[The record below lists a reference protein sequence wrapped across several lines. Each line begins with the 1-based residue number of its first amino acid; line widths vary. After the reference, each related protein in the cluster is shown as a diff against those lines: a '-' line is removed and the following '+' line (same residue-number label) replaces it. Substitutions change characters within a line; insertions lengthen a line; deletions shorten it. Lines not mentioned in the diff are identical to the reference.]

1 MLELGFYGH
10 RQCCPEV
17 FASGLHVQ
25 DFNQGQMASNS
36 HDELQLSKKHEEIL
50 GKRAVLL
57 QQMEICYEQ
66 QKAKR
71 NQQAT
76 MSQAARERNAEI
88 LEDFQKVEERLR
100 TRPLLH
106 PDVLNLQT
114 RYWASVE
121 QKLPEWESYLLGK
134 SQAPRCEEMILQGLQ
149 EQKDTE
155 NNSLPARSKSR
166 PPRPK
171 PRSAD

>member
-1 MLELGFYGH
+1 
-10 RQCCPEV
+10 
-17 FASGLHVQ
+17 
-25 DFNQGQMASNS
+25 MAS

-66 QKAKR
+66 QKAKKNHR
-71 NQQAT
+71 AT
-76 MSQAARERNAEI
+76 LSQAARERNAEI
-88 LEDFQKVEERLR
+88 LEDFQKAEERLQ
-100 TRPLLH
+100 TRRLLH

-134 SQAPRCEEMILQGLQ
+134 SQAPMSEEMISQGV
-149 EQKDTE
+149 QKKEDTE
-155 NNSLPARSKSR
+155 NDSSPVQRKGR

-171 PRSAD
+171 ARSAD

>member
-1 MLELGFYGH
+1 
-10 RQCCPEV
+10 
-17 FASGLHVQ
+17 
-25 DFNQGQMASNS
+25 MASNS
-36 HDELQLSKKHEEIL
+36 QDELQLSKKHEEIL

-66 QKAKR
+66 QKAKKKHR
-71 NQQAT
+71 AT

-134 SQAPRCEEMILQGLQ
+134 SQAPMSEEMISQRLQ
-149 EQKDTE
+149 EQKGGE
-155 NNSLPARSKSR
+155 NDSSPARSKGR

>member
-1 MLELGFYGH
+1 
-10 RQCCPEV
+10 
-17 FASGLHVQ
+17 
-25 DFNQGQMASNS
+25 MASNS

-50 GKRAVLL
+50 GKRTVLL

-66 QKAKR
+66 QKAKK
-71 NQQAT
+71 NHQAD

-88 LEDFQKVEERLR
+88 LKDIQKVEERLR

-121 QKLPEWESYLLGK
+121 QQLPEWESYLLGK
-134 SQAPRCEEMILQGLQ
+134 SQAPMSVETISQGNHEQRCSN
-149 EQKDTE
+149 
-155 NNSLPARSKSR
+155 NNSSPVRSQGR

>member
-1 MLELGFYGH
+1 
-10 RQCCPEV
+10 
-17 FASGLHVQ
+17 
-25 DFNQGQMASNS
+25 MASNS

-66 QKAKR
+66 QKAKKKH
-71 NQQAT
+71 QAT
-76 MSQAARERNAEI
+76 MFQAARERNAEI
-88 LEDFQKVEERLR
+88 LEDFQKLEERLR

-106 PDVLNLQT
+106 PDVLSLQT

-121 QKLPEWESYLLGK
+121 QKLPEWESYMLGK
-134 SQAPRCEEMILQGLQ
+134 GQAPMSEEMFLQGLQ
-149 EQKDTE
+149 KQKGTE
-155 NNSLPARSKSR
+155 NDSSSARTKGR

>member
-1 MLELGFYGH
+1 MKMLELGFYGH
-10 RQCCPEV
+10 RQCCQEV
-17 FASGLHVQ
+17 FTSGLHVQ
-25 DFNQGQMASNS
+25 VFNQGKMASNS

-76 MSQAARERNAEI
+76 MSQAALERNAEI
-88 LEDFQKVEERLR
+88 LEDFQKVEKRLW

-106 PDVLNLQT
+106 PDVLNLQGHGETWSLSQGASGT
-114 RYWASVE
+114 RRGTPWT
-121 QKLPEWESYLLGK
+121 
-134 SQAPRCEEMILQGLQ
+134 RCQSIAGHNHTHTHTPIHTLWTL
-149 EQKDTE
+149 
-155 NNSLPARSKSR
+155 
-166 PPRPK
+166 
-171 PRSAD
+171 